1 MVSGRAGGLRLRP
14 ETNLGGAA
22 LGITRTL
29 AAFASGASAIPDG
42 IVAETKRLVL
52 DTLGC
57 ILGGWTTAKGRLAAE
72 LAADLGGT
80 PQAAIFGNGL
90 RVSADHASFAN
101 AELAN
106 ALDADAGFLNVAHI
120 VPIILP
126 AVLATG
132 EAVGAGG
139 RRILEAAIVGLE
151 IAGRLAMAMTP
162 VSEGYDGAKTRY
174 VVGPVCGYGYA
185 ALGAAAGA
193 GRLRGLDA
201 DRMASALGLAA
212 YYCPVPSVLK
222 WLRTM
227 PFSMVKYA
235 PMGWTAQAGATAA
248 LLAAKGYTA
257 DTSVLDSEHDF
268 AQFWGSERFETS
280 YLLKDLGSEW
290 ESIRWLNYKSEPL
303 CNLYRPHVWLL
314 STLRRVEHLSLGE
327 IEEVVLRMHAPAG
340 ANRPYAGAPPA
351 TQEGA
356 HMSAEFGVAL
366 ALTNVPRGPR
376 WADLSLLGDPDIQQ
390 LMRKVRI
397 EGNPSTTE
405 VTYRPWKGES
415 IAEILKRAP
424 AEVEVKAR
432 GQTFRRTTDYAHG
445 DMWATPEMY
454 FTTPDLIGKFSEM
467 SRAALPEGR
476 RSEIVHLVLD
486 DFERL
491 QNLEPLVR
499 LLGSSGAQ
507 SRVGLNPE
515 GEGVPHA

>member
-1 MVSGRAGGLRLRP
+1 MS
-14 ETNLGGAA
+14 
-22 LGITRTL
+22 ITRTL
-29 AAFASGASAIPDG
+29 AAFASEASAIPDAV
-42 IVAETKRLVL
+42 VAETKRLVL

-72 LAADLGGT
+72 LVADLGGAT
-80 PQAAIFGNGL
+80 QAAVYGSGL
-90 RVSADHASFAN
+90 RVGADHASFAN

-106 ALDADAGFLNVAHI
+106 ALDADAGFLNVAHV
-120 VPIILP
+120 VPIVLP

-139 RRILEAAIVGLE
+139 RQILEAAIVGLE
-151 IAGRLAMAMTP
+151 IAGRLALAMTP
-162 VSEGYDGAKTRY
+162 VSEGYDGARTRY

-222 WLRTM
+222 WLRTT

-235 PMGWTAQAGATAA
+235 PMGWTAQAGVTAA
-248 LLAAKGYTA
+248 LLAAKGYTG
-257 DTSVLDSEHDF
+257 DTSVLDSGRDF
-268 AQFWGSERFETS
+268 AQFWGSDRFETT
-280 YLLKDLGSEW
+280 YLVEGLGSEW
-290 ESIRWLNYKSEPL
+290 DSIRWLNYKSEPL
-303 CNLYRPHVWLL
+303 CNLYRPHVGLL
-314 STLRRVEHLSLGE
+314 SRLRREEDLLPGE

-340 ANRPYAGAPPA
+340 ANRPYAGAPPT

-366 ALTNVPRGPR
+366 ALADIPRGPR
-376 WADLSLLGDPDIQQ
+376 WADLSLLSDPDIQR

-397 EGNPSTTE
+397 EGNPPTTK

-432 GQTFRRTTDYAHG
+432 GQTFRRTAEYAYG
-445 DMWATPEMY
+445 DMWAPPKLY
-454 FTTPDLIGKFSEM
+454 FTTPDLVGKFSEM
-467 SRAALPEGR
+467 SRAVLPEEQ
-476 RSEIVHLVLD
+476 RSEVVRLVLD
-486 DFERL
+486 EFE
-491 QNLEPLVR
+491 NLNNLDPLVR
-499 LLGSSGAQ
+499 LLRGNGAE
-507 SRVGLNPE
+507 SHAVRNPE
-515 GEGVPHA
+515 SEGLRHA